1 MNISISA
8 LSQLF
13 IITLIVILVYL
24 LNNQKALELFMNKIR
39 NNIEHFQPGVFGF
52 QLGIPLNPYNC
63 RPEDDCYKGSPMRSQ
78 IYQNVCEPNYGLLK
92 QKIPLNDNCQRTI
105 GGKMSAPRN
114 YYVCKVNKH
123 LQRKCGWIKK

>member
-1 MNISISA
+1 MHLSIFFLIILIGILHFIMN
-8 LSQLF
+8 
-13 IITLIVILVYL
+13 
-24 LNNQKALELFMNKIR
+24 NNNALELFINK
-39 NNIEHFQPGVFGF
+39 EHFTPGVFGF

-63 RPEDDCYKGSPMRSQ
+63 RPEDDCYMGSPMRSQ
-78 IYQNVCEPNYGLLK
+78 IYQNVCEPNHGLLR

-114 YYVCKVNKH
+114 YYVCKVHKT